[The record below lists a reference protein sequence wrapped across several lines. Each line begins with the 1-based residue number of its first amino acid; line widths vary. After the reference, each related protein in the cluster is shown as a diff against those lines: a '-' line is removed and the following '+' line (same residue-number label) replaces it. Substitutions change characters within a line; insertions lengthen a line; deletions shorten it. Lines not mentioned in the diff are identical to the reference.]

1 MAFKPREGADNDK
14 RPARRGGRN
23 KRKKCAISL

>member
-1 MAFKPREGADNDK
+1 MGFKQREGGDNDK

-23 KRKKCAISL
+23 KRRKVCF

>member
-1 MAFKPREGADNDK
+1 MSFKQREGGDDK

-23 KRKKCAISL
+23 KRRK